1 MAINVGEAKLAAKE
15 VEKDSVLAEVAP
27 VESKISLAKV
37 DEVKQSC
44 ALDDIRESY
53 RQEIIASG
61 KVDEL
66 TSLISLDDSTS
77 ILEFGK
83 EPAAEMAKVAD
94 QVLAKYDPANVNGT
108 SELVDALLAVMKKVD
123 LSELEGAKDLLAKQ
137 VKKSLFDRFK
147 KSAQE
152 KLDALVGKYRALGGD
167 MEKICQQ
174 LTVYEQQ
181 IKNSNADIAKMYDQ
195 AIENYKNL
203 TAYIIAGEQACKEI
217 EEYRDSKKAEFEKS
231 GNPDDQFALQN
242 VNQALTLMEQRVAD
256 LRSAEAIA
264 LQSIPIFKIQEYT
277 NANLARKINSA
288 FIVTVPAFKTAL
300 VNSVISKQQAI
311 QAQGL
316 SVLDEATSMLIRKN
330 AENAVSQLQA
340 SQKLANSSTVKAD
353 DIEYAWNTIM
363 TGIQQYKDMEESY
376 RQIRKD
382 EAKRI
387 EDANAAYLKSLSA
400 GSSI

>member
-15 VEKDSVLAEVAP
+15 VEKDNVLAEVAP

-44 ALDDIRESY
+44 ALADIRESY
-53 RQEIIASG
+53 KQEIIASG

-137 VKKSLFDRFK
+137 AKKSLFDRFK

-181 IKNSNADIAKMYDQ
+181 IKNSNVDIAKMYDQ

-231 GNPDDQFALQN
+231 GNPDDQFDLQN

-277 NANLARKINSA
+277 NANLARKVNSA

-316 SVLDEATSMLIRKN
+316 SALDEATSMLIRKN

-340 SQKLANSSTVKAD
+340 SQKLANSSAVKAD

-387 EDANAAYLKSLSA
+387 EDANATYLKSLSA

>member
-37 DEVKQSC
+37 NEVKQSC

-53 RQEIIASG
+53 KQEIIASG

-181 IKNSNADIAKMYDQ
+181 IKNSNVDIAKMYDQ

-217 EEYRDSKKAEFEKS
+217 EGYRDSKKAEFEKS

-316 SVLDEATSMLIRKN
+316 SALDEATSMLIRKN

-340 SQKLANSSTVKAD
+340 SQKLANSSAVKAD

-387 EDANAAYLKSLSA
+387 EDANATYLKSLSA

>member
-15 VEKDSVLAEVAP
+15 VEKDSVLAEVEP

-123 LSELEGAKDLLAKQ
+123 LSELESAKDLLAKQ

-277 NANLARKINSA
+277 NANLARKVNSA

-316 SVLDEATSMLIRKN
+316 SALDEATSMLIRKN
-330 AENAVSQLQA
+330 AENAVSQLQD
-340 SQKLANSSTVKAD
+340 SQKLTNSSAVKAD

-387 EDANAAYLKSLSA
+387 EDANATYLKSLSA

>member
-1 MAINVGEAKLAAKE
+1 MAINVGEVKLAAKDS
-15 VEKDSVLAEVAP
+15 EKDTVLAEVAP

-44 ALDDIRESY
+44 ALADIRESY
-53 RQEIIASG
+53 KQEIIASG
-61 KVDEL
+61 EVDKL

-137 VKKSLFDRFK
+137 AKKSLFDRFK

-181 IKNSNADIAKMYDQ
+181 IKNSNVDIAKMYDQ
-195 AIENYKNL
+195 AIENYKSL

-217 EEYRDSKKAEFEKS
+217 EEYRDSKKVEFEKS

-256 LRSAEAIA
+256 LRSAEAVA

-277 NANLARKINSA
+277 NANLARKVNSA

-316 SVLDEATSMLIRKN
+316 SALDEATSMLIRKN

-340 SQKLANSSTVKAD
+340 SQKLANSSAVKAD

-387 EDANAAYLKSLSA
+387 EDANATYLKSLST

>member
-15 VEKDSVLAEVAP
+15 VEKDNVLAEVAP

-44 ALDDIRESY
+44 ALADIRESY
-53 RQEIIASG
+53 KQEIIASG

-137 VKKSLFDRFK
+137 AKKSLFDRFK

-181 IKNSNADIAKMYDQ
+181 IKNSNVDIAKMYDQ

-277 NANLARKINSA
+277 NANLARKVNSA

-316 SVLDEATSMLIRKN
+316 SALDEATSMLIRKN

-340 SQKLANSSTVKAD
+340 SQKLANSSAVKAD

-387 EDANAAYLKSLSA
+387 EDANATYLKSLSA

>member
-1 MAINVGEAKLAAKE
+1 MAINVGEAKLTAKE
-15 VEKDSVLAEVAP
+15 VETDNVLAEVAP

-44 ALDDIRESY
+44 ALADIRESY
-53 RQEIIASG
+53 KQEIIASG

-137 VKKSLFDRFK
+137 AKKSLFDRFK

-181 IKNSNADIAKMYDQ
+181 IKNSNVDIAKMYDQ

-277 NANLARKINSA
+277 NANLARKVNSA

-316 SVLDEATSMLIRKN
+316 SALDEATSMLIRKN

-340 SQKLANSSTVKAD
+340 SQKLANSSAVKAD

-387 EDANAAYLKSLSA
+387 EDANATYLKSLSA
-400 GSSI
+400 GSAI

>member
-1 MAINVGEAKLAAKE
+1 MAINVGEVKLAAKDS
-15 VEKDSVLAEVAP
+15 EKDTVLAEVAP

-44 ALDDIRESY
+44 ALADIRESY
-53 RQEIIASG
+53 KQEIIASG
-61 KVDEL
+61 EVDKL

-137 VKKSLFDRFK
+137 AKKSLFDRFK

-181 IKNSNADIAKMYDQ
+181 IKNSNVDIAKMYDQ
-195 AIENYKNL
+195 AIENYKRL

-256 LRSAEAIA
+256 LRSAEAVA

-277 NANLARKINSA
+277 NANLARKVNSA

-316 SVLDEATSMLIRKN
+316 SALDEATSMLIRKN

-340 SQKLANSSTVKAD
+340 SQKLANSSAVKAD

-387 EDANAAYLKSLSA
+387 EDANATYLKSLST

>member
-15 VEKDSVLAEVAP
+15 AEKDNVLAEVAP

-44 ALDDIRESY
+44 ALADIRESY
-53 RQEIIASG
+53 KQEIIASG

-137 VKKSLFDRFK
+137 AKKSLFDRFK

-181 IKNSNADIAKMYDQ
+181 IKNSNVDIAKMYDQ

-277 NANLARKINSA
+277 NANLARKVNSA

-316 SVLDEATSMLIRKN
+316 RDLDEATSMLIRKN

-340 SQKLANSSTVKAD
+340 SQKLANSSAVKAD

-387 EDANAAYLKSLSA
+387 EDANATYLKSLSA

>member
-15 VEKDSVLAEVAP
+15 VEKDNVLAEVAP

-44 ALDDIRESY
+44 ALADIRESY
-53 RQEIIASG
+53 KQEIIASG

-137 VKKSLFDRFK
+137 AKKSLFDRFK

-181 IKNSNADIAKMYDQ
+181 IKNSNVDIAKMYDQ

-217 EEYRDSKKAEFEKS
+217 EDYRDSKKAEFEKS

-277 NANLARKINSA
+277 NANLARKVNSA

-316 SVLDEATSMLIRKN
+316 SALDEATSMLIRKN

-340 SQKLANSSTVKAD
+340 SQKLANSSAVKAD

-387 EDANAAYLKSLSA
+387 EDANATYLKSLSA

>member
-15 VEKDSVLAEVAP
+15 VEKDNVLAEVAP

-44 ALDDIRESY
+44 ALADIRESY
-53 RQEIIASG
+53 KQEIIASG

-66 TSLISLDDSTS
+66 TSMISLDDSTS

-137 VKKSLFDRFK
+137 AKKSLFDRFK

-152 KLDALVGKYRALGGD
+152 KLDALVGKYRALGVD

-181 IKNSNADIAKMYDQ
+181 IKNSNVDIAKMYDQ
-195 AIENYKNL
+195 AIENYKSL

-217 EEYRDSKKAEFEKS
+217 EEYRDSKKVEFEKS

-277 NANLARKINSA
+277 NANLARKVNSA

-316 SVLDEATSMLIRKN
+316 SALDEATSMLIRKN

-340 SQKLANSSTVKAD
+340 SQKLANSSAVKAD

-387 EDANAAYLKSLSA
+387 EDANATYLKSLSA